1 MELGKIKVKDIEPAD
16 YNPRKISDEEL
27 GKLELSIKEFGFV
40 DPIIINLKNNR
51 IVGGH
56 QRYKILQKENI
67 DELKLLKLGNVGW
80 AFVEDDLKVK
90 DGNYEKALNI
100 ALNKISG
107 EWDTGK
113 LDIVLDDL
121 KFDGF
126 DVSLTGFDVDLDS
139 LNDLDDDVD
148 DLYDFLEEDNISSG
162 SEGKVGY
169 STTGVDKDRNTLPLL
184 FFPLRNYI
192 KLSYDEY
199 DEIVEVYEKYV
210 KENGSDKGF
219 ATYLIAG
226 RV

>member
-1 MELGKIKVKDIEPAD
+1 MMEIDKIKVNDIVPAD
-16 YNPRKISDEEL
+16 YNPRKISADEL
-27 GKLELSIKEFGFV
+27 GRLETSIKEFGFV

-56 QRYKILQKENI
+56 QRFKIIQKEGI
-67 DELKLLKLGNVGW
+67 EELNLLRLGNVGW
-80 AFVEDDLKVK
+80 AFVETDLKVK
-90 DGNYEKALNI
+90 DGNYERALNI

-113 LDIVLDDL
+113 LDIILDDL

-139 LNDLDDDVD
+139 LNDLGDDEDG
-148 DLYDFLEEDNISSG
+148 LYDFLEEDNL
-162 SEGKVGY
+162 SENDSEQLHY
-169 STTGVDKDRNTLPLL
+169 SGVDKGRNTLPVL
-184 FFPLRNYI
+184 FFPLRNFI

-199 DEIVEVYEKYV
+199 DEIMEVYNKYV
-210 KENGSDKGF
+210 EKNGSDKGF

>member
-1 MELGKIKVKDIEPAD
+1 MELEKIKVKDIVPAE

-27 GKLELSIKEFGFV
+27 SRLEDSIDEFGFV

-56 QRYKILQKENI
+56 QRFKIIQKEGL
-67 DELKLLKLGNVGW
+67 DELNLLRLGNVGW
-80 AFVEDDLKVK
+80 AFVETDLKVK

-113 LDIVLDDL
+113 LDLILDDL
-121 KFDGF
+121 AVEGF
-126 DVSLTGFDVDLDS
+126 DVTLTGFDVDLDS
-139 LNDLDDDVD
+139 LEDLGDED
-148 DLYDFLEEDNISSG
+148 DLYDFLEEENIDDG
-162 SEGKVGY
+162 STEELKY
-169 STTGVDKDRNTLPLL
+169 SGVDTGRNTLPVL

-192 KLSYDEY
+192 KLSNKEY
-199 DEIVEVYEKYV
+199 DEIMEVYNKYV

>member
-1 MELGKIKVKDIEPAD
+1 MVMELEKIKVKDINPAD
-16 YNPRKISDEEL
+16 YNPRKITDDEL
-27 GKLELSIKEFGFV
+27 GKLETSINEFGFV

-56 QRYKILQKENI
+56 QRFKIIQKEGI
-67 DELKLLKLGNVGW
+67 DELNLLKLGNVGW
-80 AFVEDDLKVK
+80 AFVETDLKVK

-113 LDIVLDDL
+113 LDIILDDL
-121 KFDGF
+121 AFEGF

-139 LNDLDDDVD
+139 LNDLDDDD
-148 DLYDFLEEDNISSG
+148 GLYDFLEEDNIST
-162 SEGKVGY
+162 EDTERLEY
-169 STTGVDKDRNTLPLL
+169 SGVDKSRSTLPLL

-192 KLSYDEY
+192 KLSYKEY
-199 DEIVEVYEKYV
+199 DEIMEVYNKYV
-210 KENGSDKGF
+210 EMNGSDKGF

>member
-1 MELGKIKVKDIEPAD
+1 MELEKIKVKDIVPAE

-27 GKLELSIKEFGFV
+27 SRLEDSIDEFGFV

-56 QRYKILQKENI
+56 QRFKIIQKEGL
-67 DELKLLKLGNVGW
+67 DELNLLRLGNVGW
-80 AFVEDDLKVK
+80 AFVETDLKVK

-113 LDIVLDDL
+113 LDLILDDL
-121 KFDGF
+121 AVEGF
-126 DVSLTGFDVDLDS
+126 DVTLTGFDVDLDS
-139 LNDLDDDVD
+139 LEDLGDED
-148 DLYDFLEEDNISSG
+148 DLYDFLEEENIDDG
-162 SEGKVGY
+162 STEELEY
-169 STTGVDKDRNTLPLL
+169 SGVDTGRNTLPVL

-192 KLSYDEY
+192 KLSNKEY
-199 DEIVEVYEKYV
+199 YEIMEVYNKYV

-226 RV
+226 RG

>member
-1 MELGKIKVKDIEPAD
+1 MDLQKIKVEDIVPAD
-16 YNPRKISDEEL
+16 YNPRKISDDEL
-27 GKLELSIKEFGFV
+27 GRLETSIKEFGFV

-56 QRYKILQKENI
+56 QRFKIIQKKGI
-67 DELKLLKLGNVGW
+67 DELNLLRLGNVGW
-80 AFVEDDLKVK
+80 AFVETDLKVK

-113 LDIVLDDL
+113 LDLILEDL
-121 KFDGF
+121 AFDGF

-139 LNDLDDDVD
+139 FGNLESDDE
-148 DLYDFLEEDNISSG
+148 LYDFLEEDNITTEETETLNYSG
-162 SEGKVGY
+162 Q
-169 STTGVDKDRNTLPLL
+169 VDDDRSTLPLL
-184 FFPLRNYI
+184 FFRLRNYV
-192 KLSYDEY
+192 KLSYKEY
-199 DEIVEVYEKYV
+199 DEIMEVYNKYV
-210 KENGSDKGF
+210 EDNGSDKGF

>member
-1 MELGKIKVKDIEPAD
+1 MDLQKIKVEDIVPAD
-16 YNPRKISDEEL
+16 YNPRKISDDEL
-27 GKLELSIKEFGFV
+27 GRLETSIKEFGFV

-56 QRYKILQKENI
+56 QRFKIIQKKGI
-67 DELKLLKLGNVGW
+67 DELNLLRLGNVGW
-80 AFVEDDLKVK
+80 AFVETDLKVK

-113 LDIVLDDL
+113 LDLILEDL
-121 KFDGF
+121 AFDGF

-139 LNDLDDDVD
+139 FGNLESDDE
-148 DLYDFLEEDNISSG
+148 LYDFLEEDNITTEETETLKYSG
-162 SEGKVGY
+162 Q
-169 STTGVDKDRNTLPLL
+169 VDDDRSTLPLL

-192 KLSYDEY
+192 KLSYKEY
-199 DEIVEVYEKYV
+199 DEIMEVYNKYV
-210 KENGSDKGF
+210 EDNGSDKGF

>member
-1 MELGKIKVKDIEPAD
+1 MDLQKIKVEDIVPAD
-16 YNPRKISDEEL
+16 YNPRKISDDEL
-27 GKLELSIKEFGFV
+27 GRLETSIKEFGFV

-56 QRYKILQKENI
+56 QRFKIIQKKGI
-67 DELKLLKLGNVGW
+67 DELNLLRLGNVGW
-80 AFVEDDLKVK
+80 AFVETDLKVK

-113 LDIVLDDL
+113 LDLTLEDL
-121 KFDGF
+121 AFDGF

-139 LNDLDDDVD
+139 FGNLESDDE
-148 DLYDFLEEDNISSG
+148 LYDFLEEDNITTEETETLNYSG
-162 SEGKVGY
+162 Q
-169 STTGVDKDRNTLPLL
+169 VDDDRSTLPLL
-184 FFPLRNYI
+184 FFRLRNYV
-192 KLSYDEY
+192 KLSYKEY
-199 DEIVEVYEKYV
+199 DEIMEVYNKYV
-210 KENGSDKGF
+210 EDNGSDKGF